1 MNSSYVDGLQKEV
14 LSPVFR
20 HPAGD
25 AIYASW
31 NQCSTGTGRL
41 ASADP
46 NMQTLPKVGME
57 RNEKRREE
65 KSDDGLL
72 LNGLLLLLI
81 EECGKVRRAWCTN
94 STLF

>member
-1 MNSSYVDGLQKEV
+1 MGWIMKSSYVDGLQKEI

-20 HPAGD
+20 YPAGD

-57 RNEKRREE
+57 WNE
-65 KSDDGLL
+65 KSDDWLAIIIFYYYYY
-72 LNGLLLLLI
+72 LNND
-81 EECGKVRRAWCTN
+81 W
-94 STLF
+94 

>member
-1 MNSSYVDGLQKEV
+1 MNSSYVDGLQKEI

-20 HPAGD
+20 YPAGD

-57 RNEKRREE
+57 
-65 KSDDGLL
+65 
-72 LNGLLLLLI
+72 
-81 EECGKVRRAWCTN
+81 
-94 STLF
+94 